1 MWTMPNSSKMCPSSP
16 GYRYPLLGIDAG
28 EEGAICTSAEAY
40 RGWYQIELPQG
51 GDAWIQAAVPTA
63 YDTVSDGRPSSVRF
77 HFLPAAVPN

>member
-1 MWTMPNSSKMCPSSP
+1 MCPMPNSSKMCPSSRV
-16 GYRYPLLGIDAG
+16 YRYPLLRIDSG
-28 EEGAICTSAEAY
+28 EQCATGTSAEAH